1 MGVSRD
7 DDNVLPMERAKQS
20 QGVVGDLLRK
30 WQGQPPSEATRPAL
44 KDLLQLNTTAATS
57 SHVRAGTCTAYGPRP
72 CNEDAEICCCEWTSA
87 PSAEGSVPLALFAVL
102 DGHGGATVSEQ
113 VSARLGAVLSAQV
126 AACSWESSEADR
138 ANAVRQAFLEVDAAL
153 EREDASSCERCG
165 STCCAAI
172 VWPTT
177 SEKLSENG
185 YRSEK
190 LSENGYR
197 VLLANVGDSKGLLYR
212 SARDQLVETVD
223 HKPDDP
229 AEKQRIRD
237 AGGFVVP
244 ADEPQPARLDGI
256 LAMSRA
262 FGNSRFKKEKSKG
275 PELQKVIAVPDIL
288 ELEANTGDVL
298 ILGCDGVFDVMQS
311 SEVAALAIHT
321 MGSAQAD
328 SEREAAASLV
338 WAALKRDTQDNVTS
352 LVIRIGQ

>member
-1 MGVSRD
+1 MGVARD
-7 DDNVLPMERAKQS
+7 DDKVLVLERARQS
-20 QGVVGDLLRK
+20 QGVVADLVRK
-30 WQGQPPSEATRPAL
+30 WQAQPPSEATRPAL
-44 KDLLQLNTTAATS
+44 KDLLQLSTTAATS
-57 SHVRAGTCTAYGPRP
+57 SHVRAGTCTAFGPRP
-72 CNEDAEICCCEWTSA
+72 CNEDAEICCCEWTA
-87 PSAEGSVPLALFAVL
+87 ATSAEGSVPLALFAVL
-102 DGHGGATVSEQ
+102 DGHGGSTVSQQ
-113 VSARLGAVLSAQV
+113 VAARLGAAMSAQV
-126 AACSWESSEADR
+126 AGCSWEVSEAQR

-177 SEKLSENG
+177 SD
-185 YRSEK
+185 K

-197 VLLANVGDSKGLLYR
+197 VLLANVGDSRGLLYR

-229 AEKQRIRD
+229 SEKQRIRD

-262 FGNSRFKKEKSKG
+262 FGNSRFKQEKSKG

-288 ELEANTGDVL
+288 ELEAAPGDVL
-298 ILGCDGVFDVMQS
+298 ILGCDGVFDVMQT
-311 SEVAALAIHT
+311 SEVAALAMHA
-321 MGSAQAD
+321 MDQAQAD
-328 SEREAAASLV
+328 NEREAAASLV

-352 LVIRIGQ
+352 LVVRIGQ